1 MRRFSALIL
10 CLLVAGTLHAETL
23 RIGVFPHYPVVMQQA
38 RDGEP
43 YGPGVEYAKAIARAL
58 GYDPVIVLLPIARLL
73 VYLKTGAID
82 MSLEL
87 GMNEERKSYLLYS
100 DKPSIVFHPSLTVR
114 SEHRLESIASIKDIA
129 GMRIGYLLGAYTGSF
144 FAGATG
150 IEFDYVAG
158 DTWIVQNLGKL
169 LSGRIDAILDQ
180 NDYSCIAEAR
190 RQGVERQ
197 IKVLR
202 LPGEGVKSYI
212 VFSKASPKAGT
223 LLRSFNALQTSEI
236 PDESAI
242 IEEFLRDGFHPDTH

>member
-10 CLLVAGTLHAETL
+10 CVLVAGSLHAETL
-23 RIGVFPHYPVVMQQA
+23 RIGVFPHYPVVMQ
-38 RDGEP
+38 RTSDGEP
-43 YGPGVEYAKAIARAL
+43 YGPGVEYAKAIAQAL
-58 GYDPVIVLLPIARLL
+58 GYEPVIVLLPIARLL
-73 VYLKTGAID
+73 AYLKTGAID

-87 GMNEERKSYLLYS
+87 GMNEERKAFLLYS

-114 SEHRLESIASIKDIA
+114 AEHRLESIASIKDIA
-129 GMRIGYLLGAYTGSF
+129 GMRIGYLLGAYPGSF
-144 FAGATG
+144 FAGATE

-223 LLRSFNALQTSEI
+223 LLRAFNALHASEI

-242 IEEFLRDGFHPDTH
+242 IEEFLHDRFSPDMH